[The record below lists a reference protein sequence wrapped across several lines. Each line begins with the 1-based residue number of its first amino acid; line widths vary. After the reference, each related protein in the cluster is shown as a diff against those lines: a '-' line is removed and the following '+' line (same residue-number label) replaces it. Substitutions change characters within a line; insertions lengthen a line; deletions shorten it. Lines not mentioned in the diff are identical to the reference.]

1 MAMHRNWMAEIA
13 TSATLEELTDVMTAY
28 CYAVGYG
35 FNSALSYRHHIHQAE
50 SLRLHGVAQRFKEAE
65 HRARFLK

>member
-13 TSATLEELTDVMTAY
+13 ISATLEELSGVMARY
-28 CYAVGYG
+28 SHAVGYG
-35 FNSALSYRHHIHQAE
+35 FNPMLSYRHHIHQAE
-50 SLRLHGVAQRFKEAE
+50 ALRLHGVAQRFKEAE

>member
-1 MAMHRNWMAEIA
+1 MATHKNWMAEIA

-28 CYAVGYG
+28 SYAVGYG
-35 FNSALSYRHHIHQAE
+35 FNPMLSYRHHIQQAE
-50 SLRLHGVAQRFKEAE
+50 ALRLHGVAQRFKEAE